1 MRMRS
6 GIREARPFM
15 GMERKE
21 RSRFRERRESL
32 FGTCSR
38 FAGLKF
44 SREAGARER
53 GLGVSGA

>member
-1 MRMRS
+1 
-6 GIREARPFM
+6 M